1 MQQQNHYRLLDVPF
15 SANRKDIT
23 AAYRK
28 KMREWHPDNFSGDD
42 VALAEEHAKQLNQAY
57 SVLSNPQKREDYDKT
72 LRIEAIQDQIMEKY
86 VAGYSGWNM
95 GGSGPPPAAA
105 PKRSMTA
112 RERHERR
119 ISDRNAFRS
128 MFVSFMFLLL
138 FGLLLLVIFSVI
150 SSSAG
155 WF

>member
-15 SANRKDIT
+15 SASRKDIT

-28 KMREWHPDNFSGDD
+28 QMREWHPDRFRGEDKSQ
-42 VALAEEHAKQLNQAY
+42 AEELAKQLNQAY
-57 SVLSNPQKREDYDKT
+57 SILSDPRKREDYDKT
-72 LRIEAIQDQIMEKY
+72 IRVEAIQSQIMEKY
-86 VAGYSGWNM
+86 VAGYGGWNM
-95 GGSGPPPAAA
+95 GGSGPLPADA

-112 RERHERR
+112 REHRERR

-138 FGLLLLVIFSVI
+138 FGLLLLAVFSAVNTIF
-150 SSSAG
+150 
-155 WF
+155 